1 MHKVL
6 IVAAAV
12 VALSAAPS
20 YASQTQVLSDC
31 NQHAALT
38 HTYTLSDLRGA
49 LATMPT
55 PMKEYTNCS
64 DVIQRA
70 IIAQIGST
78 NGSGNT
84 SGSSGGSFL
93 PTPVII
99 ILIALALAAG
109 GYAVMA
115 VRRRGEPGDGEPPDE
130 PPQSG

>member
-1 MHKVL
+1 
-6 IVAAAV
+6 
-12 VALSAAPS
+12 
-20 YASQTQVLSDC
+20 
-31 NQHAALT
+31 
-38 HTYTLSDLRGA
+38 
-49 LATMPT
+49 MPT

-78 NGSGNT
+78 NGSSTT

-115 VRRRGEPGDGEPPDE
+115 VRRRGETGDGEPPDE